1 VEEVVS
7 TEKSSVWQQA
17 LSHAPFKRKL
27 WTGLGVVVLLLGGL
41 PFFFQ
46 YIEQRQGVVL
56 EDKILEWLTPH
67 DVSIPVFS
75 FIWFIVLLFIFR
87 SVKNP
92 LLFIRVLY
100 TFLFLT
106 VFRYASIS
114 LVPLDPP
121 PGLIPMVDPIANQ
134 FYGSTYITK
143 DLFFSGHTST
153 QWLFFLCFRRKFD
166 KTIALISTIA
176 VGFLVLV
183 QHVHYTV
190 DVLAAPVFTTLCY
203 YLARKI
209 VHSEPDLAVKLA
221 DHEDVK

>member
-1 VEEVVS
+1 MEDVA
-7 TEKSSVWQQA
+7 TMEKSIGWQQA
-17 LSHAPFKRKL
+17 LNYAPYKRSL
-27 WTGLGVVVLLLGGL
+27 LAGLAIVIILLGGL
-41 PFFFQ
+41 PFFFH

-56 EDKILEWLTPH
+56 DDKVLEWLAPH

-75 FIWFIVLLFIFR
+75 FIWFTVLLFIIR
-87 SVKNP
+87 SVKDP
-92 LLFIRVLY
+92 YIFIRVLF

-106 VFRYASIS
+106 LFRYASIS
-114 LVPLDPP
+114 LVPLNPP
-121 PGLIPMVDPIANQ
+121 PGLIPLVDPIANQ

-153 QWLFFLCFRRKFD
+153 QWLFFLCFRRKLD

-190 DVLAAPVFTTLCY
+190 DVLAAPVFTTMCY
-203 YLARKI
+203 YISRKI
-209 VHSEPDLAVKLA
+209 VNSEPDRAIKLA
-221 DHEDVK
+221 DHEYVN